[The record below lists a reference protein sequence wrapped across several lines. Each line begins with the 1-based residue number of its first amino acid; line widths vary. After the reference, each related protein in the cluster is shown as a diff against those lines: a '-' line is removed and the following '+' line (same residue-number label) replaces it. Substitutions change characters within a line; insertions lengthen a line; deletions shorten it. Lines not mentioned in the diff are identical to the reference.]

1 MDNWKVTFFHISV
14 IIQITPII
22 KMEWSRLSERKLGY
36 IRTLILKFFSVHNLS
51 LVDDYHMFYC
61 HIAQLAR
68 ASDFGSEGWGF
79 ELL

>member
-36 IRTLILKFFSVHNLS
+36 IRTLILKFFSVRNLS
-51 LVDDYHMFYC
+51 LEDDYLMF
-61 HIAQLAR
+61 ILSLGVIGNT
-68 ASDFGSEGWGF
+68 SDFGSE
-79 ELL
+79 ERE